1 MDLLR
6 ARERFDCRLWA
17 EKISGLLEPE
27 SKLVLCGVSMGA
39 TAVLLSAGLGLP
51 KTVKALI
58 ADCGFTS
65 PAEIIRYYI
74 KKRCSM
80 PVFPLLQLIGLYCRL
95 FCGFW
100 LSSASTVEAMKRN
113 TELPVFF
120 AHGLADI
127 TVPASMTDENYEA
140 CAAPKRLFKCETAG
154 HAACSLADRERYF
167 MELGSFLREHAD

>member
-1 MDLLR
+1 
-6 ARERFDCRLWA
+6 
-17 EKISGLLEPE
+17 
-27 SKLVLCGVSMGA
+27 MGA